1 LFGVTAS
8 GFVATQTGENTMAV
22 PHTNRGWRQTE
33 FQRALTMLKARV
45 RTGRTVEDV
54 AKTLRRTESS
64 LRQKLHIMRFT
75 SYGEPMSA

>member
-1 LFGVTAS
+1 
-8 GFVATQTGENTMAV
+8 
-22 PHTNRGWRQTE
+22 
-33 FQRALTMLKARV
+33 MLKARV

-64 LRQKLHIMRFT
+64 LRQKLHSMRFT